1 MPLEFENYLGE
12 RLPDQVALKAM
23 TKPKKAEKKPDESYH
38 KGWRV
43 KGIPPGELEE
53 AGEDHRRVELMARKS
68 GGKEIKPFDPVLWL
82 QKRRL
87 KAVRSKP
94 YEIHSSALECAAI
107 AEKNGWLRVRVDEIK
122 KAVAPQPIK
131 TI

>member
-12 RLPDQVALKAM
+12 RLPDQVALKAYS
-23 TKPKKAEKKPDESYH
+23 KQKKAEKKPDESYH

-53 AGEDHRRVELMARKS
+53 AEAEHKRLESISTKS
-68 GGKEIKPFDPVLWL
+68 SKKEFKPFDPVLWL

-94 YEIHSSALECAAI
+94 YEIHSAALECASM
-107 AEKNGWLRVRVDEIK
+107 AEKSGWLRVRVDEIK
-122 KAVAPQPIK
+122 KVVAPKPLK